1 MIQKRI
7 GKPKDELQ
15 IILKLH
21 HQPSV
26 NRAVTVFLYI
36 KYSLINMFALVKDD
50 QTLWFFH
57 FYIGFDLWN
66 LFQNFQNVN
75 IFFHF
80 DINK

>member
-26 NRAVTVFLYI
+26 NHDVTVFWYI
-36 KYSLINMFALVKDD
+36 KCSLINMFAQVKD
-50 QTLWFFH
+50 QTVGFFN
-57 FYIGFDLWN
+57 FDIGFDLWN
-66 LFQNFQNVN
+66 LFQIFQNVN
-75 IFFHF
+75 IFFQF

>member
-1 MIQKRI
+1 
-7 GKPKDELQ
+7 
-15 IILKLH
+15 
-21 HQPSV
+21 
-26 NRAVTVFLYI
+26 
-36 KYSLINMFALVKDD
+36 MFALVKDD